1 MCGQPEGR
9 PTAATNDI
17 ACSSF
22 HMIHSIIEFLRSL
35 TDPEKLIA
43 LLGTILTGWLGYAA
57 LCGIVFAETGLLVG
71 FFLPGDSLLFTV
83 GVVCG
88 AGNLNLPLIIVLLMC
103 SAILGDNCGYFLGRR
118 AGPIIFNRP
127 KSRFFQ
133 PDHLV
138 KTQQFFEKH
147 GGKSI
152 IYARFIPIIRT
163 CTPFV
168 AGVARMRYPRFLSF
182 SLVGGA
188 GWIGFITMAGYS
200 LGQVTIIRQN
210 FEKVVLLIIFL
221 SLMPVFLEILKAR
234 RAANGQVVKT
244 DVVNT

>member
-1 MCGQPEGR
+1 
-9 PTAATNDI
+9 
-17 ACSSF
+17 
-22 HMIHSIIEFLRSL
+22 MIHALFDFLRSL

-43 LLGTILTGWLGYAA
+43 LLRTILTGWFGYAA

-88 AGNLNLPLIIVLLMC
+88 AGDLNLPLIIVLLMC
-103 SAILGDNCGYFLGRR
+103 SAIIGDNTGYFLGYRS
-118 AGPIIFNRP
+118 GPLIFSRP
-127 KSRFFQ
+127 KSRFFH

-138 KTQQFFEKH
+138 KTRRFFERH

-168 AGVARMRYPRFLSF
+168 AGVARMRYPRFLAF
-182 SLVGGA
+182 SLAGGA
-188 GWIGFITMAGYS
+188 GWILFIILAGYR
-200 LGQVTIIRQN
+200 LGQVTLIRQN

-221 SLMPVFLEILKAR
+221 SILPVLREVMKAR
-234 RAANGQVVKT
+234 RP
-244 DVVNT
+244 VVNT

>member
-1 MCGQPEGR
+1 
-9 PTAATNDI
+9 
-17 ACSSF
+17 
-22 HMIHSIIEFLRSL
+22 MIHTLIEFFRSL

-88 AGNLNLPLIIVLLMC
+88 AGDLNLPLIMVLLMC
-103 SAILGDNCGYFLGRR
+103 SAIAGDNLGYFLGRR
-118 AGPIIFNRP
+118 TGPMIFSRP
-127 KSRFFQ
+127 KSRFFH
-133 PDHLV
+133 PDHLA
-138 KTQQFFEKH
+138 KTRQFFDRH

-152 IYARFIPIIRT
+152 IYARFVPIIRS
-163 CTPFV
+163 CTPFI
-168 AGVARMRYPRFLSF
+168 AGVARMRYSRFLGF

-188 GWIGFITMAGYS
+188 GWILFITLAGYT
-200 LGQVTIIRQN
+200 LGQVAFIRQN

-221 SLMPVFLEILKAR
+221 SLLPAVLEIVKAR
-234 RAANGQVVKT
+234 RGATGER
-244 DVVNT
+244 VVNT

>member
-1 MCGQPEGR
+1 
-9 PTAATNDI
+9 
-17 ACSSF
+17 
-22 HMIHSIIEFLRSL
+22 MIHAIIDFLRSL

-88 AGNLNLPLIIVLLMC
+88 AGDLNLPLIITLLMC
-103 SAILGDNCGYFLGRR
+103 SAILGDNVGYFLGRR
-118 AGPIIFNRP
+118 AGPVIFSRP
-127 KSRFFQ
+127 KSRFFH
-133 PDHLV
+133 PDQLV
-138 KTQQFFEKH
+138 RTRQFFDHH

-163 CTPFV
+163 CTPFI
-168 AGVARMRYPRFLSF
+168 AGVARMPYSRFLSF

-188 GWIGFITMAGYS
+188 AWIVFITLAGYT
-200 LGQVTIIRQN
+200 LGQVTVIRQN
-210 FEKVVLLIIFL
+210 FEKVVLAIIFL
-221 SLMPVFLEILKAR
+221 SLLPVVLEVLKAR
-234 RAANGQVVKT
+234 RRASAGGVVKA
-244 DVVNT
+244 

>member
-1 MCGQPEGR
+1 
-9 PTAATNDI
+9 
-17 ACSSF
+17 
-22 HMIHSIIEFLRSL
+22 MIQAFIEFLRSL

-57 LCGIVFAETGLLVG
+57 LCGIVFAETGLLIG

-88 AGNLNLPLIIVLLMC
+88 AGDLNLPLIIVLLMC
-103 SAILGDNCGYFLGRR
+103 SAILGDNVGYYLGYR
-118 AGPIIFNRP
+118 AGPMIFNRP
-127 KSRFFQ
+127 KSKLFH
-133 PDHLV
+133 PSHLA
-138 KTQQFFEKH
+138 KTREFFERH

-168 AGVARMRYPRFLSF
+168 AGVARMKYSKFLAY

-188 GWIGFITMAGYS
+188 GWIVFITLAGYT
-200 LGQVTIIRQN
+200 LGQIPFIRHN

-221 SLMPVFLEILKAR
+221 SLLPVVIEVVKAR
-234 RAANGQVVKT
+234 RRGAGT
-244 DVVNT
+244 GVVNT

>member
-1 MCGQPEGR
+1 
-9 PTAATNDI
+9 
-17 ACSSF
+17 
-22 HMIHSIIEFLRSL
+22 MIHALIDFLRSL

-88 AGNLNLPLIIVLLMC
+88 AGNLNLPLIIFVLMC
-103 SAILGDNCGYFLGRR
+103 SAISGDNVGYFLGRR
-118 AGPIIFNRP
+118 AGPVIFSRP
-127 KSRFFQ
+127 KLRFFH
-133 PDHLV
+133 PDHLI
-138 KTQQFFEKH
+138 KTRAFFERH

-152 IYARFIPIIRT
+152 VYARFIPIIRT
-163 CTPFV
+163 CTPFI

-188 GWIGFITMAGYS
+188 GWIVFITLAGYF
-200 LGQVTIIRQN
+200 LGQVGVIRQN
-210 FEKVVLLIIFL
+210 FEKVILLIVFL
-221 SLMPVFLEILKAR
+221 SLAPIALEFVKSR
-234 RAANGQVVKT
+234 RRPAVER
-244 DVVNT
+244 VVNT

>member
-1 MCGQPEGR
+1 
-9 PTAATNDI
+9 
-17 ACSSF
+17 
-22 HMIHSIIEFLRSL
+22 MIHSLFDFLRSL

-43 LLGTILTGWLGYAA
+43 LLGTILTGWLGYGA

-88 AGNLNLPLIIVLLMC
+88 AGNLNLPLIIFLLMC
-103 SAILGDNCGYFLGRR
+103 SAIAGDNVGYYLGRR
-118 AGPIIFNRP
+118 TGPMIFNRP
-127 KSRFFQ
+127 KSRFFH

-138 KTQQFFEKH
+138 KTRRFFERH

-163 CTPFV
+163 CTPFI
-168 AGVARMRYPRFLSF
+168 AGVARMRYTRFLGF

-188 GWIGFITMAGYS
+188 GWIFFITMAGYS
-200 LGQVTIIRQN
+200 LGQVAIIRQN

-221 SLMPVFLEILKAR
+221 SLLPVVLEVWKAR
-234 RAANGQVVKT
+234 R
-244 DVVNT
+244 VVNN

>member
-1 MCGQPEGR
+1 MLHPLF
-9 PTAATNDI
+9 D
-17 ACSSF
+17 
-22 HMIHSIIEFLRSL
+22 FLRSL

-88 AGNLNLPLIIVLLMC
+88 AGDLNLPLIILLLMC
-103 SAILGDNCGYFLGRR
+103 SAIVGDNVGYFLGYRT
-118 AGPIIFNRP
+118 GPMIFSRP
-127 KSRFFQ
+127 KSRFFH

-138 KTQQFFEKH
+138 KTRRFFDRH

-168 AGVARMRYPRFLSF
+168 AGVARMKYSRFLSF
-182 SLVGGA
+182 SIFGGA
-188 GWIGFITMAGYS
+188 GWILFITLAGYS
-200 LGQVTIIRQN
+200 LGQVTLIRQN
-210 FEKVVLLIIFL
+210 FEKVVLGIIFL
-221 SLMPVFLEILKAR
+221 SLLPVFLELMKAR
-234 RAANGQVVKT
+234 SRAV
-244 DVVNT
+244 DS